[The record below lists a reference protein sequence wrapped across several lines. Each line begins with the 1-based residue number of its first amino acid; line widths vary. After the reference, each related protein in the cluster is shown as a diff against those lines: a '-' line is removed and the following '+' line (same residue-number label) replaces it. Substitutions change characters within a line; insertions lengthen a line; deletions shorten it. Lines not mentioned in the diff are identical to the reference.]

1 VSIATAI
8 TGVGMVTPLGASA
21 DQTWQ
26 ALLAGKS
33 IRDHSRVRIE
43 GTSRATALAMQAAD
57 EAVAQ
62 AGWRISN
69 EPIALIVGTSKGP
82 IESWIAPPLSTSYKV
97 KAAGR
102 SDFGLAE
109 VAAEVAEHLH
119 LPDGPRLTVS
129 AACASGLHALIR
141 AAMMIRSGEVSRAFV
156 VAAEA
161 SVHPLFV
168 GSFRRLGVLCDEGVP
183 CRPFDVNRSGFLM
196 SEAAA
201 GICLER
207 DPKAR
212 PLAAVE
218 RFAMGGDAIHLTAGD
233 PSGTVLRRLLKQVV
247 NDQPVDL
254 IHAHATGTQLHDAVE
269 LAAIV
274 DLCPDNS
281 PIIYSHKAALG
292 HSLGAAGLVS
302 IVINCLC
309 HGGGRVPANVNT
321 THPMPAAG
329 LTLSQQEVRRS
340 VRRSIACASG
350 FGGPT
355 AVVSLIGGA

>member
-1 VSIATAI
+1 
-8 TGVGMVTPLGASA
+8 MVTPLGASA
-21 DQTWQ
+21 EQTWQ
-26 ALLAGKS
+26 ALLARKA
-33 IRDHSRVRIE
+33 IRDHFRIRIE
-43 GTSRATALAMQAAD
+43 GMSRATALAMQAVD

-62 AGWRISN
+62 AGWKISN

-82 IESWIAPPLSTSYKV
+82 IESWIASPLSTSHKV

-109 VAAEVAEHLH
+109 VAADVAEHLH
-119 LPDGPRLTVS
+119 LPQGPRLTIS

-141 AAMMIRSGEVSRAFV
+141 AAMMIRSGEVSRALV
-156 VAAEA
+156 VVTEA

-168 GSFRRLGVLCDEGVP
+168 GSFRRLGVLCDEGAR
-183 CRPFDVNRSGFLM
+183 CRPFDVNRRGFLM

-201 GICLER
+201 AVCLES
-207 DPKAR
+207 DPVAR
-212 PLAAVE
+212 PMAAVE

-233 PSGTVLRRLLKQVV
+233 PSGVVLRRLLKQVT
-247 NDQPVDL
+247 NNQPVDL
-254 IHAHATGTQLHDAVE
+254 IHGHATGTQLHDAVE

-274 DLCPDNS
+274 DLHLENS
-281 PIIYSHKAALG
+281 PIIFSHKAALG

-302 IVINCLC
+302 IAINCLC
-309 HGGGRVPANVNT
+309 HANGRVPPNVNT
-321 THPMPAAG
+321 SHPMPADG

-355 AVVSLIGGA
+355 AVVSLTGGA

>member
-1 VSIATAI
+1 
-8 TGVGMVTPLGASA
+8 MVTPLGASA
-21 DQTWQ
+21 NQTWQ
-26 ALLAGKS
+26 ALLAGNA
-33 IRDHSRVRIE
+33 IRDHSRIRIN
-43 GTSRATALAMQAAD
+43 GTSRAAALAMQAAD
-57 EAVAQ
+57 EAVAH
-62 AGWRISN
+62 AGWKILD
-69 EPIALIVGTSKGP
+69 EAIALIVGTSKGP
-82 IESWIAPPLSTSYKV
+82 IESWITPPSSTSDKV

-109 VAAEVAEHLH
+109 VAADVAEHLH
-119 LPDGPRLTVS
+119 LPLGPRLTIS

-141 AAMMIRSGEVSRAFV
+141 AAMMIRNGEVSRALV
-156 VAAEA
+156 VATEA

-183 CRPFDVNRSGFLM
+183 CRPFDVNRRGFLM

-201 GICLER
+201 AICLER
-207 DPKAR
+207 DPAAR

-233 PSGTVLRRLLKQVV
+233 PSGVVLRRLLKQVV
-247 NDQPVDL
+247 NNQPVDL
-254 IHAHATGTQLHDAVE
+254 IHGHATGTQLHDAAE
-269 LAAIV
+269 LAAII
-274 DLCPDNS
+274 DLHLENS
-281 PIIYSHKAALG
+281 PIVYSHKAALG

-309 HGGGRVPANVNT
+309 HRHGIVPPNVNT
-321 THPMPAAG
+321 SHPMPADG
-329 LTLSQQEVRRS
+329 LTLSQQDVRRS